1 MATVYLARDL
11 NLDTHVA
18 LKILNSEYAVQPNI
32 RKRFIAEARSM
43 FRMSHENIVRVYA
56 LVETEEVVAFAMEYI
71 EGQTL
76 RQCMLN
82 EGRLPDD
89 KIRAFL
95 RQILGALR
103 YVHSQQLVHR
113 DIKPGNFMV
122 DKQGNI
128 KLMDFG
134 IAKSLDARSADY
146 TETGSGV
153 QMGTPMYMSP
163 EQITS
168 SHAVTAQ
175 SDLYSLGVVLW
186 ELASGQRP
194 YDSKS
199 LSIPEIQ
206 VKVIKEPLPMLNS
219 VWDYHIQKVT
229 AKVPAGRYRSSQ
241 EWLLNLDRLE
251 DTVPVE
257 PPIAPTGGVTKGSAT
272 KGVYWIFGAACL
284 FFLLVF
290 FVSRNSNS
298 SMEEDPIPFEV
309 DVEVAVDTTA
319 VQEAPM
325 PFEADT
331 TAVDSTAVA
340 SGMETFPS
348 PSPNNRPSI
357 EWVSI
362 PAGTF
367 TMGSPSYETDRESDE
382 GPQHSVSLSGF
393 KMSKYEVTFA
403 QYDAFCG
410 ATGRQKPID
419 NGWGRGNR
427 PVINVDW
434 NDATAFAE
442 WMGCRLPTEA
452 EWEYACRAGTT
463 SPFNT
468 GSCLSSSQVNY
479 DGNNPYST
487 CATGT
492 YLEKTMPVGSYSP
505 NAWGLYDMH
514 GNAWEWCSDWYGDY
528 SSRAQTNPR
537 GPSSG
542 LDRVLRGGSWF
553 VSGRFCRSAFRYNF
567 APSTRGNT
575 IGFRLVVPS

>member
-56 LVETEEVVAFAMEYI
+56 LVETEEMEYI

-82 EGRLPDD
+82 EGRLPDV

-95 RQILGALR
+95 RQILGALH

-163 EQITS
+163 EQITG

-241 EWLLNLDRLE
+241 EWLLNLDKLE

-257 PPIAPTGGVTKGSAT
+257 PPLAPSGGVPKGPAT
-272 KGVYWIFGAACL
+272 KSVYWIVGAACL
-284 FFLLVF
+284 FFLLVLLF
-290 FVSRNSNS
+290 TRNSNS
-298 SMEEDPIPFEV
+298 SVEEYPIPIEV
-309 DVEVAVDTTA
+309 DSPA
-319 VQEAPM
+319 
-325 PFEADT
+325 ADT
-331 TAVDSTAVA
+331 NAVAESPIPIEVDSTAADISAVVA
-340 SGMETFPS
+340 VRETLPS
-348 PSPNNRPSI
+348 AKSNHRPTI
-357 EWVSI
+357 EWVAI
-362 PAGTF
+362 PSGTF
-367 TMGSPSYETDRESDE
+367 MMGSPENENGRHDSE
-382 GPQHSVSLSGF
+382 GPQH
-393 KMSKYEVTFA
+393 
-403 QYDAFCG
+403 
-410 ATGRQKPID
+410 
-419 NGWGRGNR
+419 
-427 PVINVDW
+427 
-434 NDATAFAE
+434 
-442 WMGCRLPTEA
+442 
-452 EWEYACRAGTT
+452 
-463 SPFNT
+463 
-468 GSCLSSSQVNY
+468 
-479 DGNNPYST
+479 
-487 CATGT
+487 
-492 YLEKTMPVGSYSP
+492 
-505 NAWGLYDMH
+505 
-514 GNAWEWCSDWYGDY
+514 
-528 SSRAQTNPR
+528 
-537 GPSSG
+537 
-542 LDRVLRGGSWF
+542 
-553 VSGRFCRSAFRYNF
+553 
-567 APSTRGNT
+567 
-575 IGFRLVVPS
+575 

>member
-1 MATVYLARDL
+1 MIHQKVGQYFIESILGQGGMATVYLARDL

-18 LKILNSEYAVQPNI
+18 LKILNTEYAVQPNI

-56 LVETEEVVAFAMEYI
+56 LVETEEAVAIAMEYI

-257 PPIAPTGGVTKGSAT
+257 PPIAPSGGVTKGSAT
-272 KGVYWIFGAACL
+272 KGLYWIFGAACL

-309 DVEVAVDTTA
+309 DVEVDVDTTA
-319 VQEAPM
+319 VQEAP
-325 PFEADT
+325 
-331 TAVDSTAVA
+331 
-340 SGMETFPS
+340 
-348 PSPNNRPSI
+348 
-357 EWVSI
+357 
-362 PAGTF
+362 
-367 TMGSPSYETDRESDE
+367 
-382 GPQHSVSLSGF
+382 
-393 KMSKYEVTFA
+393 
-403 QYDAFCG
+403 AF
-410 ATGRQKPID
+410 
-419 NGWGRGNR
+419 
-427 PVINVDW
+427 
-434 NDATAFAE
+434 
-442 WMGCRLPTEA
+442 
-452 EWEYACRAGTT
+452 
-463 SPFNT
+463 
-468 GSCLSSSQVNY
+468 
-479 DGNNPYST
+479 
-487 CATGT
+487 
-492 YLEKTMPVGSYSP
+492 
-505 NAWGLYDMH
+505 
-514 GNAWEWCSDWYGDY
+514 
-528 SSRAQTNPR
+528 
-537 GPSSG
+537 
-542 LDRVLRGGSWF
+542 
-553 VSGRFCRSAFRYNF
+553 
-567 APSTRGNT
+567 
-575 IGFRLVVPS
+575 